1 MEFVNTK
8 NTLSYMYRYLL
19 KYVGT
24 YRVKAELDINKQDF
38 PREETGELD
47 KSFEDLYIPCAKGII
62 KHTYLGNDVL
72 ALCFYDKAQ
81 QGRNIFSALT
91 EKYPKLQLVLDDDGT
106 DCLIYFNA
114 QDIKKIATICN
125 PRTSGKDIQPFSVK
139 NLPKVDYKI
148 PSADLTQLYEI
159 TRDLS
164 KTDTLQFFKKVNTDF
179 IKTLD
184 KQTQLKKKQSRLGT
198 REFIHSLG
206 LWNKY
211 LTYVKRKY
219 KKFTQQ

>member
-8 NTLSYMYRYLL
+8 TTLSYMYRYLL
-19 KYVGT
+19 KYVGV
-24 YRVKAELDINKQDF
+24 YRVKAELDDEKKDF
-38 PREETGELD
+38 PREETGEID
-47 KSFEDLYIPCAKGII
+47 KSFEDLYIPCAKGVI

-91 EKYPKLQLVLDDDGT
+91 EKYPKLQLGLDDDGT

-114 QDIKKIATICN
+114 QDIKKIATVCG

-139 NLPKVDYKI
+139 NLPKVEYKI

-159 TRDLS
+159 TKDLS

-206 LWNKY
+206 LWTKY

-219 KKFTQQ
+219 KKFAQQ